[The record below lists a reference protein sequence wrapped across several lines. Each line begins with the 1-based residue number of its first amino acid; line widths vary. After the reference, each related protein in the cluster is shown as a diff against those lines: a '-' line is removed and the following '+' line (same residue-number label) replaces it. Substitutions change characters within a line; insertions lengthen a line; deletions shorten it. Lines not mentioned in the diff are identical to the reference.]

1 ARWFV
6 GFVLTSAIGGISL
19 SVFNGCFTAIVQTEV
34 SPEKLGR
41 VFSLYYSMAVLP
53 SVIGLLFTGL
63 IAEVIGVN
71 ITFIVSSCLANL
83 VGIHSFGIRNV
94 MQLGKIRNV

>member
-1 ARWFV
+1 V
-6 GFVLTSAIGGISL
+6 IVTAIGGISL

-41 VFSLYYSMAVLP
+41 VFSLYYSLAVLP

-71 ITFIVSSCLANL
+71 STFIISGCLAIV
-83 VGIHSFGIRNV
+83 VGILSFSTRNL
-94 MQLGKIRNV
+94 MLLGKIKKV